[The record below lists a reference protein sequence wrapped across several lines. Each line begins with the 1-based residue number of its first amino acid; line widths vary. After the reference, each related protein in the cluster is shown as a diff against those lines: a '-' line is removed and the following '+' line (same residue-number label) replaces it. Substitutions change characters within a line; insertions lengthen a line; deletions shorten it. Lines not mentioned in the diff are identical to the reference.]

1 MMIALHGG
9 FSEEML
15 YGLGGGFIV
24 AVLFLI
30 IIHFRIYQSAYYNE
44 EYVYF
49 SSFKKIALYLGFIT
63 INLIVAYFLFFVFML
78 LIGGISSY
86 FIRKF

>member
-1 MMIALHGG
+1 MIALHGG

-24 AVLFLI
+24 AVFFLI
-30 IIHFRIYQSAYYNE
+30 VIHFRIYQSSYYNE

-49 SSFKKIALYLGFIT
+49 SSGKKIALYLGFIT
-63 INLIVAYFLFFVFML
+63 VNLIVAYFLFFVSTL
-78 LIGGISSY
+78 LIGGISNY